1 MPATTCSHARITLLE
16 QTFAHIAATRMAGVP
31 VQNPVLHVQ
40 AIGFEDDGST
50 QGAVLV
56 GVLVTPWFMNLVRL
70 PVTAEARALSVASPT
85 AKAHRT
91 LGVDRYEFIGAHED
105 ALGAFEAC
113 SLFSPMFEFDNQ
125 ITAVATAKEILE
137 ILRQPVPQKP
147 QSPTLPSRRGFL
159 FGPKSAGAKA

>member
-16 QTFAHIAATRMAGVP
+16 QTFAHIAATRMARVP
-31 VQNPVLHVQ
+31 VQNPALHVH
-40 AIGFEDDGST
+40 AIGFEEEGSV

-70 PVTAEARALSVASPT
+70 PVIAEAQALSVASPT
-85 AKAHRT
+85 AKVHRT
-91 LGVDRYEFIGAHED
+91 LGVDRYAFIGAHED

-113 SLFSPMFEFDNQ
+113 SLFSPMFEFDDHA
-125 ITAVATAKEILE
+125 TAVATAQEILA
-137 ILRQPVPQKP
+137 ILRQPVPQQP

-159 FGPKSAGAKA
+159 FGPKSTGAKA